1 MKVTI
6 KPGATTTER
15 ALVAKAER
23 IACRVKSLP
32 AGSPTLAGLNRQYQL
47 VVDALGRDPI
57 S

>member
-6 KPGATTTER
+6 RANATTAER

-23 IACRVKSLP
+23 IAKRVKSIP
-32 AGSPTLAGLNRQYQL
+32 AGSPALPGLNRQYQL